1 VLEPWK
7 VLTLINLSSWAIL
20 KKNVK
25 VEKPTFMLIGK
36 LRGEKKLSKIVAVH
50 SYKGGTGK
58 TLMSVNLAAT
68 FAKHGKKVCLF
79 DLDFRA
85 PSLFAI
91 LKVEN
96 TEFWL
101 NDYLNGKC
109 EITKTLIDLSSR
121 LGGRDNFYAS
131 LANPTTEAIREMS
144 AKDRKWEMRA
154 LGRLLSLRNVLLNDQ
169 HFDYL
174 VFDTSPGLQYSSI
187 NAIVTADF
195 VVVATTGDRSDVDGT
210 RRMLREL
217 YNLFEKKTGLVMNKV
232 LDPTSKSRLD
242 ELSVKVKD
250 VYQVPMLG
258 LVPCFCEVLRA
269 EGNLIFVQDRSS
281 HPFTKILDEMARK
294 IENNQVN

>member
-1 VLEPWK
+1 
-7 VLTLINLSSWAIL
+7 
-20 KKNVK
+20 
-25 VEKPTFMLIGK
+25 M
-36 LRGEKKLSKIVAVH
+36 SKIVAVH

-58 TLMSVNLAAT
+58 TLLSVNLAAT

-96 TEFWL
+96 AEFWL

-109 EITKTLIDLSSR
+109 GIDKVLVDLSGR
-121 LGGRDNFYAS
+121 LGGCGNFFAA

-154 LGRLLSLRNVLLNDQ
+154 LGRLLSLRNTLLSDEE
-169 HFDYL
+169 FDYL

-195 VVVATTGDRSDVDGT
+195 VVVATTGDRSDVNGT

-232 LDPTSKSRLD
+232 LDSTSKSGLGGMGAR
-242 ELSVKVKD
+242 VKD

-258 LVPCFCEVLRA
+258 LVPCFCEILRA
-269 EGNLIFVQDRSS
+269 EGNLIFVQDKPN
-281 HPFTKILDEMARK
+281 HPYTKILD
-294 IENNQVN
+294 

>member
-1 VLEPWK
+1 
-7 VLTLINLSSWAIL
+7 
-20 KKNVK
+20 
-25 VEKPTFMLIGK
+25 M
-36 LRGEKKLSKIVAVH
+36 SKIVAVH

-58 TLMSVNLAAT
+58 TLLSVNLAAT

-91 LKVEN
+91 LNVN
-96 TEFWL
+96 NAEFWL

-109 EITKTLIDLSSR
+109 DIDKVILDLSNKIE
-121 LGGRDNFYAS
+121 GTGDFFAA
-131 LANPTTEAIREMS
+131 LANPSTEAIREMS

-154 LGRLLSLRNVLLNDQ
+154 LGRLLSLRNTLLNDQ
-169 HFDYL
+169 EFDYL

-232 LDPTSKSRLD
+232 LDPTSKSKRD
-242 ELSVKVKD
+242 EMEKRVKN

-258 LVPCFCEVLRA
+258 LVPCFCEILRA
-269 EGNLIFVQDRSS
+269 EGNLIFVQDKPN

-294 IENNQVN
+294 IENNEVN

>member
-1 VLEPWK
+1 
-7 VLTLINLSSWAIL
+7 
-20 KKNVK
+20 
-25 VEKPTFMLIGK
+25 MD
-36 LRGEKKLSKIVAVH
+36 KIVAVH

-58 TLMSVNLAAT
+58 TLLSVNLAAT

-109 EITKTLIDLSSR
+109 GINKVLIDLSSR
-121 LGGRDNFYAS
+121 LQGNGSFYAA
-131 LANPTTEAIREMS
+131 LANPGTEAIRDMS

-154 LGRLLSLRNVLLNDQ
+154 LGKILSLRNMLIVEQ
-169 HFDYL
+169 KFDYL

-187 NAIVTADF
+187 NAIVAADF
-195 VVVATTGDRSDVDGT
+195 VVVATTGDRSDVNGT
-210 RRMLREL
+210 QRMLREL
-217 YNLFEKKTGLVMNKV
+217 YNLFEKKTGLVINKV
-232 LDPTSKSRLD
+232 LDSTSKSKNAEMDARI
-242 ELSVKVKD
+242 KN

-258 LVPCFCEVLRA
+258 LVPCFCDVLRA
-269 EGNLIFVQDRSS
+269 EGNLIFAQDKPN
-281 HPFTKILDEMARK
+281 HPFTKILDEMAKK
-294 IENNQVN
+294 IEANEVN

>member
-1 VLEPWK
+1 
-7 VLTLINLSSWAIL
+7 
-20 KKNVK
+20 
-25 VEKPTFMLIGK
+25 VEM
-36 LRGEKKLSKIVAVH
+36 SKIVAVH

-58 TLMSVNLAAT
+58 TLLSVNLAAT

-91 LKVEN
+91 LKANN

-109 EITKTLIDLSSR
+109 DINKVIVDLSNR
-121 LGGRDNFYAS
+121 IEGTGNFFTA
-131 LANPTTEAIREMS
+131 LANPSTEAIREMS

-154 LGRLLSLRNVLLNDQ
+154 LGRLLSLRNTLLNDQ
-169 HFDYL
+169 EFDYL

-195 VVVATTGDRSDVDGT
+195 VVVATTGDKSDVDGT

-232 LDPTSKSRLD
+232 LDSTSKSKKD
-242 ELSVKVKD
+242 EMDRRVKN

-269 EGNLIFVQDRSS
+269 EGNLLFVQDKPT
-281 HPFTKILDEMARK
+281 HPFSKILDEMARK
-294 IENNQVN
+294 IENNEVN